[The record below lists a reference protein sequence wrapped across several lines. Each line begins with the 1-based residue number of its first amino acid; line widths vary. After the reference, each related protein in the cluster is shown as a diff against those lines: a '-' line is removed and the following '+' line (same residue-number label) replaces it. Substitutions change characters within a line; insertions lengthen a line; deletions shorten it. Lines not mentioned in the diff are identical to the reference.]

1 MTHIPSGNCVMQ
13 IQRQG
18 EKEMC
23 VTEAQDMGGAGIAR
37 HGVRDS
43 DTSLRHRSI
52 ASQSRFLLSSGSHS
66 KAIGVG
72 M

>member
-18 EKEMC
+18 EKKMC

-43 DTSLRHRSI
+43 DTSLRHHSI
-52 ASQSRFLLSSGSHS
+52 ASCKTGSSLVQVATA
-66 KAIGVG
+66 KR
-72 M
+72 